1 MLKSTYDPKTGFV
14 LVEVPDKK
22 PKPKK
27 KTGKDKPDD
36 AEKVQGSDQG

>member
-1 MLKSTYDPKTGFV
+1 MFKSTYDPKTGFV

-27 KTGKDKPDD
+27 KTVKDKPDGN
-36 AEKVQGSDQG
+36 EKVQGPGQG

>member
-1 MLKSTYDPKTGFV
+1 MFKTIYDSKTGFI

-27 KTGKDKPDD
+27 KPVKEKADD
-36 AEKVQGSDQG
+36 AKEIQGSD

>member
-1 MLKSTYDPKTGFV
+1 MYKTVYDSKTGFV

-27 KTGKDKPDD
+27 KTAK
-36 AEKVQGSDQG
+36 EKADGAKEIQGSD

>member
-1 MLKSTYDPKTGFV
+1 MFKSTYDPKTGFV

-27 KTGKDKPDD
+27 KTVKDKPDD
-36 AEKVQGSDQG
+36 TKKVQGPGQG

>member
-1 MLKSTYDPKTGFV
+1 MYKTVYDSKTGFV

-27 KTGKDKPDD
+27 KPAKEKTDG